1 MSKKI
6 FWIASYP
13 KSGNTWVRSIVASLL
28 YTTEGIFNFD
38 LFKLINQFDKKT
50 NYEFIQTL
58 SDNDYKK
65 FNKDLTCI
73 SKYWIEAQKRII
85 NSKELNPVYNI
96 FKTHSANLYLNN
108 NNRYTSEE
116 TTRGFIYIIR
126 DPRDVVVSFSK
137 HLNKNIDDTISVMTS
152 NGAMTTPSDNRTL
165 TLISSWNM
173 HYESWNTLKTPFL
186 ILKYEDLLK
195 NIEFEVKRII
205 EFLGKLLEIN
215 VKDLNKK
222 LEGVCKTTNINKF
235 IEYENKFGF
244 GEATKNQKFFSKIQ
258 SNSKK
263 ELSIGQTKTIEA
275 KFYKIMK
282 EFSYIN

>member
-1 MSKKI
+1 MRLLINTNNSYLQDLYNHHEHYHDGDSGIDLYCPDTITIEPGEFKKI
-6 FWIASYP
+6 D
-13 KSGNTWVRSIVASLL
+13 L
-28 YTTEGIFNFD
+28 GI
-38 LFKLINQFDKKT
+38 K
-50 NYEFIQTL
+50 
-58 SDNDYKK
+58 
-65 FNKDLTCI
+65 C
-73 SKYWIEAQKRII
+73 EA
-85 NSKELNPVYNI
+85 L
-96 FKTHSANLYLNN
+96 N

-116 TTRGFIYIIR
+116 TTSGFIYIIR

-152 NGAMTTPSDNRTL
+152 NESMTIPSDDRTL

-222 LEGVCKTTNINKF
+222 LDGVCKTTNINKF

-244 GEATKNQKFFSKIQ
+244 DEATKNQKFFSKIQ

-263 ELSIGQTKTIEA
+263 KLSIGQTKIIEE

-282 EFSYIN
+282 EFGYIN

>member
-1 MSKKI
+1 MKI
-6 FWIASYP
+6 IWITSYP

-28 YTTEGIFNFD
+28 YTAEGIFNFD
-38 LFKLINQFDKKT
+38 LFKLIAQFDKKT

-65 FNKDLTCI
+65 FNKDLACI

-85 NSKELNPVYNI
+85 NSKKLNPVYNI

-116 TTRGFIYIIR
+116 TTSGFIYIIR

-152 NGAMTTPSDNRTL
+152 NEAVTIPSDTRTL

-195 NIEFEVKRII
+195 NIEFEVKKII

-222 LEGVCKTTNINKF
+222 LDGVCKTTNINKF

-244 GEATKNQKFFSKIQ
+244 DEATKNQKFFSKIQ

-263 ELSIGQTKTIEA
+263 ELSIGQTKTIEE

>member
-1 MSKKI
+1 MYFKILDWSSKK
-6 FWIASYP
+6 
-13 KSGNTWVRSIVASLL
+13 
-28 YTTEGIFNFD
+28 
-38 LFKLINQFDKKT
+38 
-50 NYEFIQTL
+50 
-58 SDNDYKK
+58 
-65 FNKDLTCI
+65 
-73 SKYWIEAQKRII
+73 II

-116 TTRGFIYIIR
+116 TTSGFIYIIR

-152 NGAMTTPSDNRTL
+152 NEAMNLPSDNRTL

-222 LEGVCKTTNINKF
+222 LDGVCKTTNINKF

-244 GEATKNQKFFSKIQ
+244 DEATKNQKFFSKIQ
-258 SNSKK
+258 SNLKK

>member
-1 MSKKI
+1 
-6 FWIASYP
+6 
-13 KSGNTWVRSIVASLL
+13 
-28 YTTEGIFNFD
+28 
-38 LFKLINQFDKKT
+38 
-50 NYEFIQTL
+50 
-58 SDNDYKK
+58 
-65 FNKDLTCI
+65 
-73 SKYWIEAQKRII
+73 
-85 NSKELNPVYNI
+85 
-96 FKTHSANLYLNN
+96 
-108 NNRYTSEE
+108 
-116 TTRGFIYIIR
+116 
-126 DPRDVVVSFSK
+126 
-137 HLNKNIDDTISVMTS
+137 MTS
-152 NGAMTTPSDNRTL
+152 DYAVTVPSDDRTL

-215 VKDLNKK
+215 LEGLNKK
-222 LEGVCKTTNINKF
+222 IDGVCKTTNINKF

-263 ELSIGQTKTIEA
+263 ELSISQTKTIEE

-282 EFSYIN
+282 EFGYIN